1 MFSYC
6 QASAK
11 LSVTFGQE
19 LWSFHFH
26 KIQEIKDN
34 YSKDL
39 QGACKKL
46 AHHKEAE
53 KEQYKEE
60 QYKEEEKKI
69 VKKRI
74 LKLSDEEWMQELK
87 INPAY
92 KGINIEIEHSK
103 CIAWFDNKGITVSR
117 QRFLNWLN
125 RADKPLK
132 KGEAYDTERK
142 NNPDAYSNIGRP
154 IE

>member
-1 MFSYC
+1 VFSYC

-19 LWSFHFH
+19 SWSFHFH

-53 KEQYKEE
+53 EE

-69 VKKRI
+69 SKKRI
-74 LKLSDEEWMQELK
+74 PKLSDEEWMQALK
-87 INPAY
+87 NNPAY

-132 KGEAYDTERK
+132 KGENYDTEQK
-142 NNPDAYSNIGRP
+142 NSPDAYSDIGRP
-154 IE
+154 VE